1 MSQQGY
7 SSYKIAEMTGKNR
20 RTVSK
25 FLRRR
30 RVGGSEENLPRSG
43 RGRKTGVRG
52 DRIMYRMLRSDRRQ
66 SLGEITD
73 QFNHQFVT
81 KISSRTVRR
90 RLNFEGYKKHPVC
103 KKTTISPVNREN
115 RRRFCRSK
123 LMWTVRNH
131 WKKVIF
137 SDETKIEIGNNRKV
151 YVWRKVDE
159 RLRPECNGLYQGGNY
174 KTKFS
179 VMFWGCISYYGVGTL
194 TPVVGNL
201 NSEKYINILDDNLW
215 PVIAQHFPTSPYI
228 FQEDNVP
235 CHVSRRTNQWKT
247 ENDIPTLEWPPQS
260 PDLNIIENVW

>member
-1 MSQQGY
+1 MAPHGKQMTPEEKQIIIALSQQGY
-7 SSYKIAEMTGKNR
+7 SSYKIAEMTDKNR
-20 RTVSK
+20 RTFSK

-30 RVGGSEENLPRSG
+30 RVRGSEENLPRCG

-52 DRIMYRMLRSDRRQ
+52 DRIIYSMLRSDRRQ

-73 QFNHQFVT
+73 QFILQFVT
-81 KISSRTVRR
+81 IISSRTFRR

-103 KKTTISPVNREN
+103 KKTMISPVNGEKRK
-115 RRRFCRSK
+115 RFCRST
-123 LMWTVRNH
+123 LMWT
-131 WKKVIF
+131 KVIF

-159 RLRPECNGLYQGGNY
+159 RLRPECIGLYQGRNY

-179 VMFWGCISYYGVGTL
+179 VMFWGCISYYGLGTL

-215 PVIAQHFPTSPYI
+215 PVIAQHFPTNPL
-228 FQEDNVP
+228 
-235 CHVSRRTNQWKT
+235 H
-247 ENDIPTLEWPPQS
+247 IPGGQCPMP
-260 PDLNIIENVW
+260 